1 MSTGKALR
9 ILFIGKSA
17 AVCENAVAKLGR
29 CFLAAGIIK
38 TGVNE
43 NIVQL
48 VCGEETVAV
57 LVERGEIHIRL
68 ACLEC
73 LGNNIKRR
81 TRSLVGIFLLKQVRV
96 LAVKRHMDNA
106 LDITAVYI
114 NGRKIKFSARH
125 FLIIILESK
134 PVVAEKL
141 LIPVFLCRRTDLSAV
156 VAVGFK

>member
-1 MSTGKALR
+1 MSA
-9 ILFIGKSA
+9 SA
-17 AVCENAVAKLGR
+17 S
-29 CFLAAGIIK
+29 
-38 TGVNE
+38 
-43 NIVQL
+43 
-48 VCGEETVAV
+48 
-57 LVERGEIHIRL
+57 
-68 ACLEC
+68 
-73 LGNNIKRR
+73 
-81 TRSLVGIFLLKQVRV
+81 SLVGIFLLKQVRV

-134 PVVAEKL
+134 PVVAEIL